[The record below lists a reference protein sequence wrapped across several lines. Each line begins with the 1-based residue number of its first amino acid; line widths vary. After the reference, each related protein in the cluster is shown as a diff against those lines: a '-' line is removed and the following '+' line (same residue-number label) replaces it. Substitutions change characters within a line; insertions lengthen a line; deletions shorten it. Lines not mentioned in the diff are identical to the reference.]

1 VHNAVIV
8 QKCVL
13 FMIIGPILHE
23 HVSISVTLYCVCK
36 CGGLWEEGYKSKWT

>member
-1 VHNAVIV
+1 VYNAVIV

-23 HVSISVTLYCVCK
+23 HVSIS
-36 CGGLWEEGYKSKWT
+36 E